1 MQIEGLDRP
10 PELDVGD
17 RVVALHRL
25 GGLLRPTVP
34 RGTPGLIIARDTTA
48 TLTVRFT
55 NGQTLNVDPA
65 DVALPDP
72 RDTP

>member
-1 MQIEGLDRP
+1 MVGLDGP

-25 GGLLRPTVP
+25 GGFLRAAVP
-34 RGTPGLIIARDTTA
+34 RGTHGVIIARDTAPA

-55 NGQTLNVDPA
+55 NGRTLNVDPA